1 METLETTSL
10 EITNSQTY
18 LGLNSSITQTAYYR
32 GIDGTVKPVLFSTE
46 SQVPSFGWFGIG
58 ISGHF
63 EVKNC
68 IFQSKMSFLR
78 YFWSKMIDFKA
89 ILKYK
94 IGHFQKKNWANPKSG
109 QKPGN

>member
-18 LGLNSSITQTAYYR
+18 LGLNSSITQTVYYR

-46 SQVPSFGWFGIG
+46 SQVPSFWVVLVWD
-58 ISGHF
+58 SGHF
-63 EVKNC
+63 QVKNC

-78 YFWSKMIDFKA
+78 YFRSKMISLTVEFVQNA
-89 ILKYK
+89 ILTYK
-94 IGHFQKKNWANPKSG
+94 IGHFH
-109 QKPGN
+109 